1 MAADLLFEI
10 AHAPIDDR
18 DRLESLEPVLAAAT
32 LELDI
37 DVLFRG
43 AGAGHLAGPGSER
56 WNQVVDFDLGR
67 LWLQPNGVE
76 ACDGGPGADSRG
88 VGAERI
94 SADEIEQLRRRARK
108 IVVL

>member
-1 MAADLLFEI
+1 MTADLLFEI
-10 AHAPIDDR
+10 VHGPVDDR

-32 LELDI
+32 LEFDI

-56 WNQVVDFDLGR
+56 WCQVIDFDLGR
-67 LWLQPNGVE
+67 LWLCPDAIDQNAVESVAVVE
-76 ACDGGPGADSRG
+76 AGRIGADE
-88 VGAERI
+88 V
-94 SADEIEQLRRRARK
+94 EQLRRRARK

>member
-1 MAADLLFEI
+1 MTADLLFEI
-10 AHAPIDDR
+10 VHGPVDDR

-56 WNQVVDFDLGR
+56 WSQVIDFDLGR
-67 LWLQPNGVE
+67 LWLHLDAVDQDLVE
-76 ACDGGPGADSRG
+76 SA
-88 VGAERI
+88 VVEAERI
-94 SADEIEQLRRRARK
+94 GADEVEQLRRRARK
-108 IVVL
+108 IVAL